1 MLNNEFYIVK
11 VLILIEYYQ
20 KLKSRQQRRSFN
32 TSLQR
37 KFSLTNHLTK
47 VPLKHNYLDK
57 NL

>member
-20 KLKSRQQRRSFN
+20 KLKIRQRWRSFN
-32 TSLQR
+32 TGLQR